1 MAVIGLAI
9 LVSLAGLSVS
19 TVAADC
25 GVQTA
30 TETSSPGCVSL
41 TGSPDGSTALTG
53 TGSRDTPAFYLPPGG
68 NTLTWTATAPEGD
81 IVNFAGFIKPL
92 DPNQP
97 GWMFVANVVLKP
109 SETQSGSVDVPST
122 SFGAF
127 YLTTIGNSK
136 WTVNITR
143 VRLDT
148 ILSSGA
154 QTGNVTTLPVVPASF
169 APGGSTPRTAPT
181 VAPVPIPVRPRLI
194 TPRPTRT
201 PRPRTSRVYPT
212 PTYPSYP

>member
-1 MAVIGLAI
+1 MAVTCLAV
-9 LVSLAGLSVS
+9 LVLLAGLSVG

-68 NTLTWTATAPEGD
+68 NTLTWTATAPDGE
-81 IVNFAGFIKPL
+81 IVNFAGFIKPV

-97 GWMFVANVVLKP
+97 GWMLVANVVLKP
-109 SETQSGSVDVPST
+109 SETQSGSVDVPAT
-122 SFGAF
+122 SVGAF
-127 YLTTIGNSK
+127 YLTSIGNST
-136 WTVNITR
+136 WTVNISR
-143 VRLDT
+143 VQPDT
-148 ILSSGA
+148 VVSSGA
-154 QTGNVTTLPVVPASF
+154 QPGSATPLPVVPASF
-169 APGGSTPRTAPT
+169 APGGTQRTAPT
-181 VAPVPIPVRPRLI
+181 MALVPIPVRPRLI

-201 PRPRTSRVYPT
+201 PRPRIPRVYPT